1 MWEDKDR
8 NNKEVQSF
16 LFLWNAKYWDVTD
29 ARLYYL
35 QKEVYGKLS
44 EKVIR
49 VKKKSK
55 KKSKTGQQKKKRR
68 IKRNFQNTKDIS
80 IIKKKLPIY
89 DQESGGSLEI

>member
-55 KKSKTGQQKKKRR
+55 KKSKTGQQKKK
-68 IKRNFQNTKDIS
+68 
-80 IIKKKLPIY
+80 
-89 DQESGGSLEI
+89 EE